1 MATII
6 QISGAVAITIG
17 LALISIPLSLIVA
30 GVLAVAFGIA
40 LERK

>member
-1 MATII
+1 MATTI

-17 LALISIPLSLIVA
+17 LALISIPVALIVA
-30 GVLAVAFGIA
+30 GLLAVAFGVA